1 MNDLSRLSAQCDV
14 LYLGSQSTSRRR
26 LLDAACIRY
35 KILTHSSQECVAVP
49 TDNFDDYVQSIAC
62 DKMQHLELPP
72 LDSVNKNHIF
82 VFTADTLVKAM
93 QSNQIIG
100 KPDDLEHARSIVRL
114 ISNQPLQILTGCCLK
129 RFEKEKG
136 AWIEKKSQ
144 NWVTGAFAEFCV
156 PEEDINLYFEKLPW
170 VVYASGASII
180 DDFGHCFLKSING
193 SHSAVIGLPLF
204 ELRQN
209 LRSIGFLF

>member
-1 MNDLSRLSAQCDV
+1 MNKLSVLNDQSDI
-14 LYLGSQSTSRRR
+14 LYLGSQSASRRK
-26 LLDAACIRY
+26 LLDAAGINY

-49 TDNFDDYVQSIAC
+49 MDDFNDYVLSIAC

-72 LDSVNKNHIF
+72 LESVDKNHIF
-82 VFTADTLVKAM
+82 VFTADTLVKAI

-100 KPDDLEHARSIVRL
+100 KPDDIDHARTIVRL
-114 ISNQPLQILTGCCLK
+114 ISTQPLQILTGCCLK
-129 RFEKEKG
+129 KFEKENG
-136 AWIEKKSQ
+136 EWIEKDSK
-144 NWVTGAFAEFCV
+144 NWVTGAFVEFCI
-156 PEEDINLYFEKLPW
+156 PEEDINLYFEKLPG

-180 DDFGHCFLKSING
+180 DDFGQCFLKSING

-209 LRSIGFLF
+209 LRLMGFLF